1 VENDHHCR
9 FDVLRHECER
19 GIGRV
24 VAEGTGAL
32 IPDAHELLQRQ
43 MPRDAP
49 GAVGEEDRLCGGV
62 AKRKTIVFERPGAAG
77 LHEEVLHAWGP
88 GRAAAFLPCLA
99 IVAPFKLFCLFFAI
113 DDRQFC
119 FQPAQTL
126 IYACKGE

>member
-24 VAEGTGAL
+24 VAEGIGAL

-62 AKRKTIVFERPGAAG
+62 AKRKTIVFERPELLVCTKRYCTLGA
-77 LHEEVLHAWGP
+77 P
-88 GRAAAFLPCLA
+88 GRVAAFLPCLA
-99 IVAPFKLFCLFFAI
+99 IVAPFKLFYLFFAI

-126 IYACKGE
+126 TYAYKGE